1 MNETM
6 QNLIRACGAALAEL
20 VQQLPQSSGV
30 AVADAVNRGAPIQ
43 FTFAHGSLTVAVNGV
58 EIGRY
63 GIPPES
69 LN

>member
-30 AVADAVNRGAPIQ
+30 AVIDAMNRGEAIQ
-43 FTFAHGSLTVAVNGV
+43 FTFEHGRLSVSVAGV
-58 EIGRY
+58 TIGTF
-63 GIPPES
+63 GHLPKS